1 MVYSQGWSD
10 HMACEEC
17 DRCRELGYKFCIRC
31 GQSFAEEPKVP
42 EQPAQKEEGLFKES
56 VLRQLVLPS
65 MIIIFIGMLVSI
77 VVMLLDFNAVLSY
90 METETVDLW
99 VWFAGM
105 IRFCTLTGSGSQVYF
120 VFLAVVAI
128 ACVLL
133 VLWDS
138 REFFKPGEGYF
149 DRTDKT
155 PLFWCGL
162 LIGSTLALELLITG
176 FFSLIGMGIETPGGL
191 LDLTL
196 EKALYL
202 FTEAAVWEE
211 LAFRVLLFGL
221 PVAIVG
227 LACREKGALKC
238 LLGGFGPSKL
248 AIAFLIFSS
257 VLFAFAHVDS
267 WGVGKFFTVILGGFM
282 MGYVFMRFGLH
293 AAILCHLIND
303 FTLVWTL
310 GIGEIFAGLMILG
323 IVGFGVLNLPLLFK
337 KTYKGLKKVK
347 GLPLT
352 SFYVAAVDV
361 PVAEDTP
368 VETPAEPQEEVQET
382 RLMEIEDQDD
392 SQGPKTD

>member
-10 HMACEEC
+10 RMACDEC

-56 VLRQLVLPS
+56 ILRQLVLPS
-65 MIIIFIGMLVSI
+65 MIIIFIGMVVSI

-105 IRFCTLTGSGSQVYF
+105 IRFCTLTGSASQVYF

-176 FFSLIGMGIETPGGL
+176 FFSLIGMGISTPGGL

-196 EKALYL
+196 
-202 FTEAAVWEE
+202 
-211 LAFRVLLFGL
+211 
-221 PVAIVG
+221 
-227 LACREKGALKC
+227 
-238 LLGGFGPSKL
+238 
-248 AIAFLIFSS
+248 
-257 VLFAFAHVDS
+257 
-267 WGVGKFFTVILGGFM
+267 
-282 MGYVFMRFGLH
+282 
-293 AAILCHLIND
+293 
-303 FTLVWTL
+303 
-310 GIGEIFAGLMILG
+310 
-323 IVGFGVLNLPLLFK
+323 
-337 KTYKGLKKVK
+337 
-347 GLPLT
+347 
-352 SFYVAAVDV
+352 
-361 PVAEDTP
+361 
-368 VETPAEPQEEVQET
+368 
-382 RLMEIEDQDD
+382 
-392 SQGPKTD
+392 